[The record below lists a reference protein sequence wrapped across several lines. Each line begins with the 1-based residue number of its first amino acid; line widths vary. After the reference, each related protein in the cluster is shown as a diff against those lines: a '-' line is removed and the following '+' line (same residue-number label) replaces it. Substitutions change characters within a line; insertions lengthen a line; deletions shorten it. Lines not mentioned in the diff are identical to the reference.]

1 MTQEEVKP
9 TRNVIPFEL
18 FMAGLSIY
26 GMTVVSLRLF
36 LDTGSE
42 MQRLFLYF
50 DWMVCIFFVAAF
62 VRHAVFETHRFKYI
76 FTWGILDLL
85 SSIPWFPVL
94 RYIRLIRLSR
104 VAWFVRKKGSMT
116 IAIQRDP
123 SASLLYLLILVMIL
137 VYSGCCAGILAFET
151 ADPTAEIRTGGDA
164 LWFGLVTVSTVGY
177 GDKVPVTIGARICSA
192 VLMFTGIGI
201 FASLAG
207 FMLEPLRR
215 LANGKR
221 NITAED
227 VENRLND
234 LYELLEEKAEAKAE
248 AVEDAKKTS
257 EDGKDSGS
265 DETGDEP
272 AQ

>member
-1 MTQEEVKP
+1 MNEKP
-9 TRNVIPFEL
+9 VRNVIPFEV
-18 FMAGLSIY
+18 FMTGLSIY

-50 DWMVCIFFVAAF
+50 DWMVCIIFLIAF
-62 VRHAVFETHRFKYI
+62 IRHAVFETHRFKYI
-76 FTWGILDLL
+76 FTWGILDLI
-85 SSIPWFPVL
+85 SSVPWFPVL
-94 RYIRLIRLSR
+94 RYIRVFRLSR
-104 VAWFVRKKGSMT
+104 IGWLVRKKGALG

-123 SASLLYLLILVMIL
+123 SSSLLYLLTLVMIL
-137 VYSGCCAGILAFET
+137 VYSGSCVGILAFESNDVN
-151 ADPTAEIRTGGDA
+151 AKIRTGGDA

-177 GDKVPVTIGARICSA
+177 GDKVPVTIGARICAA

-221 NITAED
+221 NVTTAD
-227 VENRLND
+227 VEKRLND
-234 LYELLEEKAEAKAE
+234 LYKLLEQNAQAQKDAKAMV
-248 AVEDAKKTS
+248 VEEEKEKEEEEEKEKKT
-257 EDGKDSGS
+257 
-265 DETGDEP
+265 
-272 AQ
+272 